1 MCSGICGRLVEDKGL
16 GCDRRRGLAR
26 SIERCPLDSI
36 TLEEHTKEIADI
48 FCYLSDIVSAGG
60 GDANVQTWYKP
71 DTNPVEIAWVTEL
84 PSESLRN

>member
-1 MCSGICGRLVEDKGL
+1 MHKKCCGICGRLVEDKGL
-16 GCDRRRGLAR
+16 GCDRHRGLAR

-71 DTNPVEIAWVTEL
+71 DTNPVEIA
-84 PSESLRN
+84 